1 MSKTVMDYEGLLY
14 NQLNFR
20 NTKFMA
26 TAILASALEDADFE
40 FLEDD
45 YNLWK
50 KLRKQRLYKNETMT
64 ELEYRQEFN
73 YKQKYKESLLDI
85 AEIRITTDDIP
96 MSVIEEKD
104 IYECNPLEKVMELT
118 NNAKN
123 TVQSIASVHGW
134 RIGLRYHE
142 PTLFEM

>member
-1 MSKTVMDYEGLLY
+1 MDYEGLLY

-73 YKQKYKESLLDI
+73 YKQKYKKPQPSLSTI
-85 AEIRITTDDIP
+85 FYCCA
-96 MSVIEEKD
+96 
-104 IYECNPLEKVMELT
+104 
-118 NNAKN
+118 
-123 TVQSIASVHGW
+123 
-134 RIGLRYHE
+134 
-142 PTLFEM
+142 